1 MTKNYEKIIKWLQV
15 KQDMLRLTRNKSSF
29 SYIKLTNYL
38 SGEVKLISANRLIKD
53 LMNEYSTFNGAK

>member
-38 SGEVKLISANRLIKD
+38 SGEFKLIPANRLIKD